1 MVVVAGWV
9 VDSLLLWLVG
19 AMVGLTVVV
28 VESVGAF
35 ALGFSITLDQCQ
47 GAWSLKK
54 FNENNNLLNILF
66 Y

>member
-35 ALGFSITLDQCQ
+35 AFNRLLIHFGSVS
-47 GAWSLKK
+47 GSL
-54 FNENNNLLNILF
+54 EPEEIQREQ
-66 Y
+66 

>member
-1 MVVVAGWV
+1 MVVGWV

-35 ALGFSITLDQCQ
+35 AFNRLLIHFGSVS
-47 GAWSLKK
+47 GSLKK
-54 FNENNNLLNILF
+54 FNENNNL
-66 Y
+66 